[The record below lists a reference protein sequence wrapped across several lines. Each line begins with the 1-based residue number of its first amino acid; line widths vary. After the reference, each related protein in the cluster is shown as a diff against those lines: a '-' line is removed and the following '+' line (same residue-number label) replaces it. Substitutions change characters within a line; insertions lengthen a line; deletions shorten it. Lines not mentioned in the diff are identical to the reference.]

1 MAGTVWGRR
10 KLRIHH
16 ALSSSAARAGAAVS
30 YLNQTPDDCLT
41 LDKLEQWYLLGGSCQ
56 KCHHVGWLDR
66 WDIGRRFGKRVIIVT
81 LMPKLRCTTCG
92 NTRGNTLKLGK
103 IKR

>member
-1 MAGTVWGRR
+1 MPSCGMARPLGY
-10 KLRIHH
+10 
-16 ALSSSAARAGAAVS
+16 RA
-30 YLNQTPDDCLT
+30 Q
-41 LDKLEQWYLLGGSCQ
+41 
-56 KCHHVGWLDR
+56 
-66 WDIGRRFGKRVIIVT
+66 IGKRVIIVT